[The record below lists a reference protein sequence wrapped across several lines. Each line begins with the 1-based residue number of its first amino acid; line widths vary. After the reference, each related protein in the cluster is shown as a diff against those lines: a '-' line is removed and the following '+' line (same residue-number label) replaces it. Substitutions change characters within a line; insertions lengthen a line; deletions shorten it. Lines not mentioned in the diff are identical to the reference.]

1 MSLSKKD
8 IADSLVREMGM
19 THSIALE
26 LTNDFFNQIK
36 ATLATG
42 EEVKISSFGNFIV
55 RKKAQRPGRN
65 PKTGEEVIISARKV
79 VAFKSGPKLKKLT
92 QKG

>member
-79 VAFKSGPKLKKLT
+79 VAFKPGPKLKKLT
-92 QKG
+92 EEG